1 MVEFLSDPFK
11 TITYLG
17 DTDNGVGDSGGEG
30 TDSGR
35 LSVTSVPHLNS
46 DDEVLVGSLTSLHF
60 HDSNVNWEM
69 AEILLNLTSWTFDH
83 DLSGFAGNLNYRRKL
98 G

>member
-1 MVEFLSDPFK
+1 M
-11 TITYLG
+11 
-17 DTDNGVGDSGGEG
+17 
-30 TDSGR
+30 
-35 LSVTSVPHLNS
+35 SVTSVPHLDS

-69 AEILLNLTSWTFDH
+69 AEILLNLSFWTFDD
-83 DLSGFAGNLNYRRKL
+83 DLSGFAGNLNCRRKY